1 MWPGN
6 ETCWHLS
13 FLSLI
18 HSCSCWTFSKARWMS
33 EACTVGVASP
43 VEGLLGLMLG
53 MRGEEKGVVIFL
65 HTAT

>member
-1 MWPGN
+1 
-6 ETCWHLS
+6 
-13 FLSLI
+13 
-18 HSCSCWTFSKARWMS
+18 MS